1 MLYVEPNIDPS
12 DITVSRGPTGENFSY
27 IANLEPSLFYNAL
40 HYCDFIIGNS
50 SAGIWESPS
59 FGTPAINIGSRQ
71 DGRKR
76 NRNIIDVESYD
87 PDQIRLAIRTQLSR
101 CKYKNL

>member
-1 MLYVEPNIDPS
+1 MH
-12 DITVSRGPTGENFSY
+12 F
-27 IANLEPSLFYNAL
+27 FCNAL

-87 PDQIRLAIRTQLSR
+87 PDQIRLAVGTQLSR
-101 CKYKNL
+101 GKYKNLKNHFGDGSASKQILEVIKGI